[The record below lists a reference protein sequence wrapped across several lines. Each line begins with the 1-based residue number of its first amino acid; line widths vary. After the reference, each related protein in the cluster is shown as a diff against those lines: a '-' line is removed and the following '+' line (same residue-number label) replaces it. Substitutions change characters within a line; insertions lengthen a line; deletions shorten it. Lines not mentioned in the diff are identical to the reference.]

1 MEWKRR
7 AIEITFPLINLTP
20 MISRY
25 TIQFNLKK
33 EITNCRNRAIFVV
46 AQCSSEN
53 RNSQKE
59 LGVCRRYIFLRLS
72 LSRRK
77 QADTVALPIVA
88 VSGRVELCASSEFQR
103 KPAGRTITHFS
114 TVA

>member
-7 AIEITFPLINLTP
+7 AFEITFPLINLTP

-77 QADTVALPIVA
+77 QAQLPC
-88 VSGRVELCASSEFQR
+88 R
-103 KPAGRTITHFS
+103 
-114 TVA
+114 